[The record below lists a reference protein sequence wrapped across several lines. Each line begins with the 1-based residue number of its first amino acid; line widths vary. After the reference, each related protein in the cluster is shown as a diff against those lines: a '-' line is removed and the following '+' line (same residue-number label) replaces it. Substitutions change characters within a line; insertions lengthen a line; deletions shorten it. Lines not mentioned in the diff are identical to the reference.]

1 MQPGECWAFNGS
13 EGYLVVQLSAA
24 ITVTE
29 VSIEH
34 IPVSLAPS
42 GNIDSAPR
50 DFTIWVSYLLPISIN
65 FSVYWE
71 L

>member
-1 MQPGECWAFNGS
+1 MAHQRVKMAMVGD
-13 EGYLVVQLSAA
+13 
-24 ITVTE
+24 TVTE

-34 IPVSLAPS
+34 MPVTLAPS
-42 GNIDSAPR
+42 GNIDDAPR
-50 DFTIWVSYLLPISIN
+50 DFTIWVSYLLPVSIN

>member
-1 MQPGECWAFNGS
+1 MAMVGD
-13 EGYLVVQLSAA
+13 
-24 ITVTE
+24 TVTE

-34 IPVSLAPS
+34 MPVTLAPS
-42 GNIDSAPR
+42 GNIDDAPR
-50 DFTIWVSYLLPISIN
+50 DFTIWVSYLLPVSIN